1 MVLLYNTGAITRGR
15 ARSFALRGSSSTPRS
30 RVTDMQSIGW
40 YVSRLRSMSP
50 AEIAWRVGSLA
61 RDQADRIRITAGWL
75 PSEASV
81 IDNRGGLLPPALRLS
96 DVEPGEWTRLSPDRP
111 ESEWLPQL
119 QRRANE
125 LASNRFTFFSLTAQH
140 LGTPI
145 DWHRDHESGKASPQ
159 TLSLNIDYRDFSRV
173 GDAKMVWEPS
183 RHQHLVVL
191 GRAWRATGDK
201 RFAAAVV
208 EHIDAWLAANP
219 FGTGMNWRSPLELAI
234 RVINWVWAFDLIR
247 DAGVITPAFERRALY
262 AAYLHLWDVSRKFS
276 QGSSANNHLIGE
288 AAGVFIGAS
297 FFPRL
302 PHAREWRDE
311 AGRHLAEQ
319 ILIQNAPDGG
329 NREQAIGYH
338 LFVLQFYLAAA
349 AVARH
354 DGYDF
359 PRAFWERLEKMTEF
373 VARLREGGEAL
384 PMYGDAD
391 DGYVLDLGNTPDD
404 PTGVLATGAGL
415 FNRPDFAQA
424 AGGPQETARWLL
436 GREHFTQSLT
446 LYRPHSGERL
456 ASVAFPDTGYY
467 LLQSGHKGQSDR
479 VSIMV
484 DCGELGYESIA
495 AHGHADALSVV
506 IRVGGRDVL
515 VDPGTYDYFRWPEW
529 RVYFRSTR
537 AHNTVMVDGTD
548 QSTMTGPF
556 LWGQRAHAK
565 CIAWE
570 PSASGGRIVAEHDG
584 YTRLDDPVRHRRTVS
599 LNGDSATI
607 TIEDQIVAA
616 GSHSCELYWH
626 FAEDC
631 VVTPQGSGTFNVTTG
646 ERALT
651 MTVDQR
657 LDTSLLRGSE
667 SPIAGWVSRGYHRK
681 SPAVTLIGRVL
692 TQGSTTWT
700 TQLRLS

>member
-1 MVLLYNTGAITRGR
+1 
-15 ARSFALRGSSSTPRS
+15 
-30 RVTDMQSIGW
+30 MQSIGW

-50 AEIAWRVGSLA
+50 AEIAWRVRSLA
-61 RDQADRIRITAGWL
+61 RDQADRVRISAGWL
-75 PSEASV
+75 PSEATIV
-81 IDNRGGLLPPALRLS
+81 NGGGTLLPAALRLS
-96 DVEPGEWTRLSPDRP
+96 DVEPGEWSRLGPDRP
-111 ESEWLPQL
+111 ESAWLPRL
-119 QRRANE
+119 HGRADE
-125 LASNRFTFFSLTAQH
+125 LVNNQFTFFSLTAQH

-159 TLSLNIDYRDFSRV
+159 SLSLDIDYRDFSSV

-191 GRAWRATGDK
+191 GRAWRATGDR
-201 RFAAAVV
+201 RFAAKVV
-208 EHIDAWLAANP
+208 EHVDAWLTANP

-234 RVINWVWAFDLIR
+234 RLINWVWAFDLIR
-247 DAGVITPAFERRALY
+247 DAGVISEPFERRALY

-288 AAGVFIGAS
+288 AAGVFIGAL
-297 FFPRL
+297 FFPRV
-302 PHAREWRDE
+302 PGAREWRDE

-349 AVARH
+349 TAAH
-354 DGYDF
+354 HGGYEF
-359 PRAFWERLEKMTEF
+359 PRAFWERLEQMLEF
-373 VARLREGGEAL
+373 VARLKEGGDAL

-391 DGYVLDLGNTPDD
+391 DGYVLDLGNAPDD
-404 PTGVLATGAGL
+404 PSGLLATGAGL
-415 FNRPDFAQA
+415 FKRADFARA

-436 GREHFTQSLT
+436 GRDRFAQSLA
-446 LYRPHSGERL
+446 LYAPQPEERL
-456 ASVAFPDTGYY
+456 ASVAFSDTGYY
-467 LLQSGHKGQSDR
+467 LLQAGRKGQDDR
-479 VSIMV
+479 ISVMI
-484 DCGELGYESIA
+484 DCGELGYQSIA

-537 AHNTVMVDGTD
+537 AHNTVVVDDSD

-556 LWGQRAHAK
+556 LWGQRANAQ
-565 CIAWE
+565 CIEWE
-570 PSASGGRIVAEHDG
+570 PSPRGGRIIAEHDG

-599 LNGDSATI
+599 VDGDASSI

-616 GSHSCELYWH
+616 GSHTCELYWH
-626 FAEDC
+626 FAEQC
-631 VVTPQGSGTFNVTTG
+631 VVTPQANGTFTVQTG
-646 ERALT
+646 ERTLT
-651 MTVDQR
+651 MTVDPR
-657 LDTSLLRGSE
+657 FETTVLRGNE
-667 SPIAGWVSRGYHRK
+667 APLAGWVSRGYHRK
-681 SPAVTLIGRVL
+681 SAAVTLVGRVH
-692 TQGSTTWT
+692 TQGSTMWT

>member
-1 MVLLYNTGAITRGR
+1 
-15 ARSFALRGSSSTPRS
+15 
-30 RVTDMQSIGW
+30 MQSIGW

-50 AEIAWRVGSLA
+50 AEIAWRVRSLA
-61 RDQADRIRITAGWL
+61 RDQADRLRISAGWL

-81 IDNRGGLLPPALRLS
+81 IDNRGSLLPPALRLS
-96 DVEPGEWTRLSPDRP
+96 DVEPGEWTRLSSERP
-111 ESEWLPQL
+111 EATWLSQL
-119 QRRANE
+119 QRHANE
-125 LASNRFTFFSLTAQH
+125 LVSNRFTFFSLTAHH

-145 DWHRDHESGKASPQ
+145 DWHRDHESGKTSPQ
-159 TLSLNIDYRDFSRV
+159 TLSLDIDYRDFACV

-191 GRAWRATGDK
+191 GRAWRATGEK
-201 RFAAAVV
+201 RYAAAVV
-208 EHIDAWLAANP
+208 EHIDGWLATNP

-234 RVINWVWAFDLIR
+234 RLINWVWAFDLIR
-247 DAGVITPAFERRALY
+247 DAGVITEAFERRALY

-302 PHAREWRDE
+302 PNAREWRDE
-311 AGRHLAEQ
+311 AGRVLAEQ

-349 AVARH
+349 TVARH

-359 PRAFWERLEKMTEF
+359 PRAFWDRLETMIEF
-373 VARLREGGEAL
+373 VARLRDGGDAL

-391 DGYVLDLGNTPDD
+391 DGYVLDLGNRTDD
-404 PTGVLATGAGL
+404 PAGVLATGAGL

-424 AGGPQETARWLL
+424 AGGPQQTARWLL
-436 GREHFTQSLT
+436 GRERFTQSLA
-446 LYRPHSGERL
+446 LYGARSREPL

-467 LLQSGHKGQSDR
+467 LLQSGHKDQSDR
-479 VSIMV
+479 ISVMI

-506 IRVGGRDVL
+506 VRVGGRDVL

-537 AHNTVMVDGTD
+537 AHNTVMVDGSD

-556 LWGQRAHAK
+556 LWGQRARAQ
-565 CIAWE
+565 CIAWD
-570 PSASGGRIVAEHDG
+570 PSSIGGRIVAEHDG
-584 YTRLDDPVRHRRTVS
+584 YMRMIDPVRHRRTVS
-599 LNGDSATI
+599 LDGDSATVA
-607 TIEDQIVAA
+607 IEDQIIAA
-616 GSHSCELYWH
+616 GSHTCELYWH

-631 VVTPQGSGTFNVTTG
+631 IVTPQSNGVFTVLAGH
-646 ERALT
+646 RALT
-651 MTVDQR
+651 MTVDPR
-657 LDTSLLRGSE
+657 FETSLLRGSE

-681 SPAVTLIGRVL
+681 TAAVTLVGRIR
-692 TQGSTTWT
+692 TQGPTTWT